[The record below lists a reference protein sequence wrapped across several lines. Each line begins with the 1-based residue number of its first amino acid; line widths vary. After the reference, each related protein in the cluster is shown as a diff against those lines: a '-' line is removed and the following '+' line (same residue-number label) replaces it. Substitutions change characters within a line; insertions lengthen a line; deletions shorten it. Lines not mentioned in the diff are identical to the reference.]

1 LSQNISVSDKT
12 SYQKNY
18 WEEERP
24 RRSPDHPVV
33 EASVRPKLNY
43 ISEFVKLKND
53 AKLLDVGCG
62 NGFFTFY
69 FANIFDTMGLD
80 YSDRMLSIN
89 PCEKLIQGS
98 ATMLPFKDNSFDIVF
113 CSGLLHHVKDPI
125 DVILEMKRVSN
136 KYVVLCEPNRNNP
149 LMALF
154 AAIVPEERGALK
166 FSLKYMNKA
175 AKKCGLNIID
185 SCSMGAIVPNKTPM
199 SMLELFKIID
209 IKMPLGFDNLV
220 ISCK

>member
-1 LSQNISVSDKT
+1 
-12 SYQKNY
+12 
-18 WEEERP
+18 
-24 RRSPDHPVV
+24 
-33 EASVRPKLNY
+33 
-43 ISEFVKLKND
+43 
-53 AKLLDVGCG
+53 
-62 NGFFTFY
+62 
-69 FANIFDTMGLD
+69 
-80 YSDRMLSIN
+80 MLSIN

-113 CSGLLHHVKDPI
+113 CSGLLHHVKGPI

-166 FSLKYMNKA
+166 FSLEYMKKA

-185 SCSMGAIVPNKTPM
+185 SCSMGAIAPNKTPI

-209 IKMPLGFDNLV
+209 VKMPLGFDNLV